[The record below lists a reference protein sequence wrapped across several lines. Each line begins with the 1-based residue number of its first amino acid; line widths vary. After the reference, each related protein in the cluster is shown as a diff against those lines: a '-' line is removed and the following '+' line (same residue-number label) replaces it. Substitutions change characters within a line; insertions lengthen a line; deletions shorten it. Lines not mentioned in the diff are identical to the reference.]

1 MKNVVW
7 WAGVKTGE
15 FKEKYGGHNW
25 IDISRKSWEF
35 WCKQNDILFVP
46 LEEPIEQDVRKYR
59 INWQKSIFVFDELER
74 RGIDYDQICLV
85 DASSIIR
92 WDAPNF
98 FNLTE
103 RKFSA
108 VRETDNMHW
117 MLQSVE
123 GYQPFFDFKL
133 DSTKY
138 FSSGFLVFNKEHRE
152 LFNSF
157 KQLYIDNVDEFV
169 KMQDETVRKGTEQTP
184 LNYWVQKNNIEV
196 NLLPPTWKL
205 THIQRKE
212 MFSHNWQLQ
221 EDQRPFFMKYGYV
234 WFFTGIAKE
243 QRSDIMNQV
252 WNAYSG
258 FYSDNHVLN
267 KVNNKLKAKNT
278 TSSKFKEDLL
288 HYFSHPNCKQMT
300 VLELGS
306 CRGDT
311 TRVLAEC
318 FGKVISFERDAE
330 NVAAALEL
338 NQECSNVSITQADV
352 YSDEFT
358 LPDEKIDVAFID
370 AGHTTE
376 LVLRDINRVSEKYG
390 KVIYIF
396 DDFGQMDEVV
406 TKAIYQAQSEGKLNI
421 SRFIGA
427 NAGFVTAN
435 GKKFKTAEGV
445 ICNI

>member
-35 WCKQNDILFVP
+35 WCKRNDVLFVP
-46 LEEPIEQDVRKYR
+46 LEEPIEEDVRKYR

-74 RGIDYDQICLV
+74 RGIDYNQICLV

-103 RKFSA
+103 GKFSA

-123 GYQPFFDFKL
+123 GYEPFFNFKL
-133 DSTKY
+133 DTIKY
-138 FSSGFLVFNKEHRE
+138 FSSGFLVFNREHRKM
-152 LFNSF
+152 FNSF

-169 KMQDETVRKGTEQTP
+169 KMQDETVGKGTEQTP
-184 LNYWVQKNNIEV
+184 LNYWVQKNNVEV

-221 EDQRPFFMKYGYV
+221 EDTRQFFMKYGYI
-234 WFFTGIAKE
+234 WFFTGIAKD
-243 QRSDIMNQV
+243 QRSNIMNQV
-252 WNAYSG
+252 WNAYQH
-258 FYSDNHVLN
+258 FYSEDYVLN
-267 KVNNKLKAKNT
+267 QVSGKHQAKYT
-278 TSSKFKEDLL
+278 TSSRFKEDLL
-288 HYFSHPNCKQMT
+288 HYFSHPNCKKMT

-311 TRVLAEC
+311 TRILSEC
-318 FGKVISFERDAE
+318 FGKVISFELNPD
-330 NVAAALEL
+330 NVKEAREL
-338 NQECSNVSITQADV
+338 NKDRSNVTITQADV
-352 YSDEFT
+352 YSNEFS
-358 LPDEKIDVAFID
+358 LPNETIHVAFVD

-376 LVLRDINRVSEKYG
+376 RVLYDINRISEKYG
-390 KVIYIF
+390 KIIYIF
-396 DDFGQMDEVV
+396 DDFGQVDEVIK
-406 TKAIYQAQSEGKLNI
+406 KAIYQAQSEGKLTI
-421 SRFIGA
+421 ARYIGE

-435 GKKFKTAEGV
+435 GKKFKTAEGI